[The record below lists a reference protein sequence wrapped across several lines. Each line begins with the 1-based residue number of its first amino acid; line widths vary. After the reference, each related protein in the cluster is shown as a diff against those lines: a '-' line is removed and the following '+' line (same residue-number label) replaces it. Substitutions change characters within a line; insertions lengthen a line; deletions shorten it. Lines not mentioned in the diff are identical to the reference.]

1 MATYFVD
8 KAVGADVNAGTSEGA
23 GNAWETIDKAMNT
36 VAAGDKVWIKASA
49 DYLTLSTID
58 TAGTATAPIVYEGY
72 TTTTG
77 DGGKC
82 TIDGTD
88 NTLTSGIVN
97 GLGSTG
103 LFCLFKNILVRDMTG
118 VGFDMGAG
126 DATMFKNCEATICDD
141 FGFSGDNNIMFEEC
155 SSHGNTSGG
164 GFRADLDAFFVGCRS
179 YDNTGIGFDFKTGA
193 APFCLAHGNSNQQ
206 FRCNSSGYGWFIN
219 CTADGEN
226 AGTTVGFAWSN
237 VSILQQHAVNC
248 IAHDCTTGFSSARN
262 QLEFT
267 ISRNNLINSNDTDYS
282 AYDTHTGEVAAVP
295 GFTDEASADYTLASG
310 SAAKAA
316 GFDGGDL
323 QA

>member
-49 DYLTLSTID
+49 DYVTTSTID

-88 NTLTSGIVN
+88 NTLASGITSGI
-97 GLGSTG
+97 GGA
-103 LFCLFKNILVRDMTG
+103 LFHLFKNILVRDMTG
-118 VGFDMGAG
+118 IGFDMGAG
-126 DATMFKNCEATICDD
+126 DAVMFKNCEATLCDD
-141 FGFSGDNNIMFEEC
+141 YGFSGDNNIMYEEC
-155 SSHGNTSGG
+155 SSHGNTSAG
-164 GFRADLDAFFVGCRS
+164 GFNCDLDGCYVGCRA
-179 YDNTGIGFDFKTGA
+179 YDNTGVGIEFHTGIA
-193 APFCLAHGNSNQQ
+193 LFCVAYGNSAQQ
-206 FRCNSSGYGWFIN
+206 FRCASSGYGWFIN

-226 AGTTVGFAWSN
+226 AGSTAGFAWAN
-237 VSILQQHAVNC
+237 ANILQQMAVNC
-248 IAHDCTTGFSSARN
+248 ICYDLATGFISGRN

-267 ISRNNLINSNDTDYS
+267 ISRNNLVNSNTANYS
-282 AYDTHTGEVAAVP
+282 SYATHSGEVTSAP
-295 GFTDEASADYTLASG
+295 GFTDEASADYTLTSG

-316 GFDGGDL
+316 GFDGGKM